1 EELEAAKLRVE
12 QREQEKLGL
21 VSRRAEIMNV
31 LKTHG
36 ALEQFSKLQAAASR
50 KEAEVEN
57 LRQRFE
63 AAEQLE
69 GTKNELEIERN
80 RLTLRLR
87 RDFAEQKERLSEA
100 ILAFEETSKRLYESA
115 GSMTVE
121 ETSNGPIFQFPM
133 QGSRS
138 KGIKNMQ
145 IFCFDMMLM
154 RLCAKRGIGPGFLVH
169 DSHLFDGV
177 DGRQVV
183 SALKVG
189 AETANELGFEY
200 IVTMNE
206 DDAFKER
213 IEEFELKNYVLPVVL
228 TDAREDGGL
237 FGFRF

>member
-1 EELEAAKLRVE
+1 
-12 QREQEKLGL
+12 
-21 VSRRAEIMNV
+21 MNV